1 MIVVVLLTAFI
12 MNFTTVGRK
21 IYAMGAT
28 GNPPAASASACSACS
43 CSFMAI
49 WGLMSGAAGVVQAWT
64 VMTVAPDSLLGY
76 ELTVL
81 AAVVL
86 GGTSLIG
93 GRGTLTG
100 TLLG

>member
-1 MIVVVLLTAFI
+1 
-12 MNFTTVGRK
+12 
-21 IYAMGAT
+21 
-28 GNPPAASASACSACS
+28 
-43 CSFMAI
+43 
-49 WGLMSGAAGVVQAWT
+49 MSGAAGVVQAWT

-100 TLLG
+100 TLLGGDFTGGDGTA

>member
-1 MIVVVLLTAFI
+1 M
-12 MNFTTVGRK
+12 
-21 IYAMGAT
+21 
-28 GNPPAASASACSACS
+28 
-43 CSFMAI
+43 
-49 WGLMSGAAGVVQAWT
+49 GLMSGAAGVVQAWT

-100 TLLG
+100 TLLGLYMNSSDEKGERYASVDKIYNISIFDMYSAFPWLEQGGRTGETTGF

>member
-1 MIVVVLLTAFI
+1 MLLTAFI

-21 IYAMGAT
+21 IMPWAAT
-28 GNPPAASASACSACS
+28 GNPPAASASACPPA
-43 CSFMAI
+43 AVRL
-49 WGLMSGAAGVVQAWT
+49 WLYGANVGAAGVVRT